1 MPESRP
7 AKLTF
12 ILLLFISLL
21 GSCQYF
27 RPLADSGPSPSPKK
41 APSESS
47 LRNEIVDYAYKLRGA
62 KYRYGG
68 KSRNS
73 GFDCSGFVCHVLNEY
88 GIAVSGA
95 SYMLENQGEKIA
107 LDEVQ
112 PGDLLFFRK
121 SKGGRVFHVSLVL
134 SNDHGKTALIH
145 ATSGRGVVVDVL
157 QESSYWNSKVIT
169 ARDVISARAWHAK
182 ALP

>member
-1 MPESRP
+1 
-7 AKLTF
+7 
-12 ILLLFISLL
+12 
-21 GSCQYF
+21 
-27 RPLADSGPSPSPKK
+27 LADTEPTYEPKRT
-41 APSESS
+41 PTESS
-47 LRNEIVDYAYKLRGA
+47 IRKEVSDYATKFIGT

-95 SYMLENQGEKIA
+95 SYMLEDQGEKIA